1 MLDWNTFFEQ
11 WGAALGA
18 YGGMFLI
25 ALKTFVFDPIG
36 NRKVR
41 LDLSSYQSLYASGKV
56 EMEAFTKLIVNAVA
70 DIKESIIQP
79 MIVEMKQKDYQQAV
93 FMDVVISLMSSVNVP
108 LQNKEEAFRRLSTLD
123 GMNKEI
129 VNKIMLSIEAQKQQ
143 AISAQQVQTQVYE
156 DLDKGV

>member
-1 MLDWNTFFEQ
+1 MDWNTLFEQ
-11 WGAALGA
+11 WSATWAGFGAIGLLVVKSLLDA
-18 YGGMFLI
+18 
-25 ALKTFVFDPIG
+25 IG

-129 VNKIMLSIEAQKQQ
+129 INKIMLSIEAQKQQ

>member
-1 MLDWNTFFEQ
+1 MDWNTLFEQ
-11 WGAALGA
+11 WGATWAGFGA
-18 YGGMFLI
+18 IGLLVVKSLLD
-25 ALKTFVFDPIG
+25 AIG

-70 DIKESIIQP
+70 DIKENIIQP

-108 LQNKEEAFRRLSTLD
+108 LQSKEEAFRRLSTLD

-129 VNKIMLSIEAQKQQ
+129 INKIMLSIEAQKQQ